1 MIGVQD
7 VLQAVTGMAQD
18 GSKKPTPVY
27 QPPKFRLRV
36 PREDAR
42 RDDCEA
48 QALGS
53 RPGIPGMPG
62 IPPGVAG
69 SSAAALLV
77 EVGAS
82 GGAAPPIIAPILACM
97 A

>member
-1 MIGVQD
+1 MICINSREIEGAEVKSNCMNNFFLAVHWTPMIGVQD

-48 QALGS
+48 QVLARKLFLF
-53 RPGIPGMPG
+53 
-62 IPPGVAG
+62 AG
-69 SSAAALLV
+69 NRDL
-77 EVGAS
+77 
-82 GGAAPPIIAPILACM
+82 
-97 A
+97 